1 MPTRSSR
8 GVGCAGAAGA
18 GAVAADGAGGL
29 GRVVLAATFAAGLA
43 FFADVRFAGAFFAGR
58 FLAAA
63 FLVAA
68 VLRRAGA
75 LATLFLLRFVLAL
88 ALAFRLVA
96 MTTSQLQSL
105 AGSSTARSRS
115 AQ

>member
-18 GAVAADGAGGL
+18 GAAAADGAGGL

-43 FFADVRFAGAFFAGR
+43 FFADVRFAGAFLAGR

-75 LATLFLLRFVLAL
+75 LATLAFLRLVF